1 VEEKYQIFI
10 TYASFFIGITA
21 FSLLLN
27 SIFLNFAKTLGIRDK
42 KETVI
47 RWSNEV
53 KPALGGISF
62 FICFLIASAIF
73 SIFFGSSSTEIDS
86 SSLGIIFATAMA
98 FLMGMAD
105 DAYNT
110 RPFLKFSVQLLCG
123 LVLVTTGTS
132 IELFSIN
139 WLNDVFTLI
148 WVVGIMNS
156 INMLDNM
163 DGITSVVSIFIL
175 LLALI
180 YMALHGEQSSL
191 EFMIIIGVIGS
202 LIGFLF
208 YNWHPS
214 KMYMGDTGSQFLG
227 ILLAA
232 IGIKYCWNATS
243 IDGDINTSR
252 QLVTVLLVFL
262 LPIVDTTIVVI
273 NRLTRGQS
281 PFVGGKDHTT
291 HNLSYL
297 GLSDSQVAFVFTGIA
312 IISGLLVYYIF
323 RFVKEW
329 SHMHTIGFFAYFL
342 VLFLTMFFI
351 TKHNKKSNKEAA

>member
-1 VEEKYQIFI
+1 MK
-10 TYASFFIGITA
+10 S
-21 FSLLLN
+21 
-27 SIFLNFAKTLGIRDK
+27 
-42 KETVI
+42 
-47 RWSNEV
+47 

-62 FICFLIASAIF
+62 FICFLIASAIY
-73 SIFFGSSSTEIDS
+73 SLFFGGSNTEIEN
-86 SSLGIIFATAMA
+86 SSLGIIFATSMA
-98 FLMGMAD
+98 FLMGLAD
-105 DAYNT
+105 DAYDT
-110 RPFLKFSVQLLCG
+110 RPFLKFAVQLLCG

-132 IELFSIN
+132 IQLFSVDWI
-139 WLNDVFTLI
+139 NDVFTLI

-163 DGITSVVSIFIL
+163 DAISSVVSIFIL

-180 YMALHGEQSSL
+180 YMALQGQQSSL
-191 EFMIIIGVIGS
+191 EFMITVGVIGS

-243 IDGDINTSR
+243 IQGELNTSR
-252 QLVTVLLVFL
+252 QIVTVLLVFL
-262 LPIVDTTIVVI
+262 LPLIDTTIVVI

-297 GLSDSQVAFVFTGIA
+297 GFSDSQVAFVFSGVA
-312 IISGLLVYYIF
+312 ILSGLLVYYIF
-323 RFVKEW
+323 RFVKDW
-329 SHMHTIGFFAYFL
+329 NHMHTLGFFTYFL

>member
-1 VEEKYQIFI
+1 MK
-10 TYASFFIGITA
+10 
-21 FSLLLN
+21 
-27 SIFLNFAKTLGIRDK
+27 FAKTLGIRDK

-62 FICFLIASAIF
+62 FICFLIAAAIF
-73 SIFFGSSSTEIDS
+73 SIFFGNDSKEIDN
-86 SSLGIIFATAMA
+86 SSLGIIFATSMA

-110 RPFLKFSVQLLCG
+110 RPFLKFSIQLLCG
-123 LVLVTTGTS
+123 LVLVTTGSS
-132 IELFSIN
+132 IQLFGID

-163 DGITSVVSIFIL
+163 DGITSLVSVFIL

-180 YMALHGEQSSL
+180 FMSLHGQQSTL
-191 EFMIIIGVIGS
+191 LFMIVIGVIGS
-202 LIGFLF
+202 IIGFLF

-214 KMYMGDTGSQFLG
+214 KIYMGDTGSQFLG

-243 IDGDINTSR
+243 IDGEINASR
-252 QLVTVLLVFL
+252 QIITVLLVFI
-262 LPIVDTTIVVI
+262 LPIVDTAVVII
-273 NRLTRGQS
+273 NRLGRGQS
-281 PFVGGKDHTT
+281 PFIGGKDHTT
-291 HNLSYL
+291 HNLGYL
-297 GLSDSQVAFVFTGIA
+297 GLSDSQVAFVFSGIA
-312 IISGLLVYYIF
+312 ILSGILVYYIF

-329 SHMHTIGFFAYFL
+329 DHLHTIGFLTYFL
-342 VLFLTMFFI
+342 AIFLSFFFI
-351 TKHNKKSNKEAA
+351 TKFNRSKGKAISK

>member
-1 VEEKYQIFI
+1 MEEKYQIFI
-10 TYASFFIGITA
+10 TYASFFVGITA

-27 SIFLNFAKTLGIRDK
+27 SILLNFAKTLGIRDQ

-62 FICFLIASAIF
+62 FICFLIASAIY
-73 SIFFGSSSTEIDS
+73 SLFFGAGNAEIEN
-86 SSLGIIFATAMA
+86 SSLGIIFATSMA
-98 FLMGMAD
+98 FLMGLAD
-105 DAYNT
+105 DAYDT
-110 RPFLKFSVQLLCG
+110 RPFLKFAVQLLCG

-132 IELFSIN
+132 IELFSIDL
-139 WLNDVFTLI
+139 LNDIFTLI

-163 DGITSVVSIFIL
+163 DAISSVVSIFIL

-180 YMALHGEQSSL
+180 YMALQGQQSSL
-191 EFMIIIGVIGS
+191 EFMIVIGVIGS

-232 IGIKYCWNATS
+232 IGVKYCWNATS
-243 IDGDINTSR
+243 IDGDLNTSR
-252 QLVTVLLVFL
+252 QIITVLLVFL
-262 LPIVDTTIVVI
+262 LPLIDTTIVVI
-273 NRLTRGQS
+273 NRINRGQS

-297 GLSDSQVAFVFTGIA
+297 GLSDSQVAFVFSGVA
-312 IISGLLVYYIF
+312 ILSGLLVYYIF
-323 RFVKEW
+323 RFVKDW
-329 SHMHTIGFFAYFL
+329 THLHTIGFFAYFL